1 MNDLLK
7 LQQLVNDSK
16 LTALERNDY
25 NQSLVNLQNR
35 INRDEAKINQLE
47 AKIKQLE
54 SNANKS

>member
-7 LQQLVNDSK
+7 LQQLINDSK

-35 INRDEAKINQLE
+35 INRDEAKI
-47 AKIKQLE
+47 KQLE